1 MARSRGV
8 LFLCLARQKPLPHE
22 EEVPL
27 RIRKLVIRA
36 EISTLRALIA
46 SPPSVN
52 SCQVVQP
59 GQHTIWPSFARSSV
73 ADVGP
78 TSLTY
83 LGSYPSPSR
92 RLTRRD

>member
-1 MARSRGV
+1 VARSRGV
-8 LFLCLARQKPLPHE
+8 LFLCLARQNPLPHE

-36 EISTLRALIA
+36 EISTLRALIV
-46 SPPSVN
+46 SRPSVN

-73 ADVGP
+73 AMSDP
-78 TSLTY
+78 L
-83 LGSYPSPSR
+83 L
-92 RLTRRD
+92 